1 MPDQEPEDTGHLA
14 ARFRALRAVSTAAA
28 KPPGVDEVR
37 RTVHRRRTVRVS
49 LGLALIAVLVPLGYR
64 TTLSNH
70 PGVLTTSPPTESA
83 VPHWS
88 ASPDTVP
95 STTATGQPG
104 APASGAPRASHTPA
118 CADPRAD
125 GSQIRLQPAA
135 DWDTAVCAGKTFDVF
150 WVTYRTVDGNL
161 VKYRSGQYVLSHA
174 TPQVNYSAALPP
186 ELCGYR
192 INVVVGGTIP
202 SSLPSSVTSFG
213 SSSSFW
219 RSSGQT
225 LLWFDTS
232 PPCA

>member
-1 MPDQEPEDTGHLA
+1 
-14 ARFRALRAVSTAAA
+14 V
-28 KPPGVDEVR
+28 
-37 RTVHRRRTVRVS
+37 
-49 LGLALIAVLVPLGYR
+49 VLV
-64 TTLSNH
+64 
-70 PGVLTTSPPTESA
+70 TSPPTESA
-83 VPHWS
+83 VPHGS

-118 CADPRAD
+118 CA
-125 GSQIRLQPAA
+125 
-135 DWDTAVCAGKTFDVF
+135 GKSFDLF

-202 SSLPSSVTSFG
+202 PSLPSSVTSFG

-219 RSSGQT
+219 RSTGQT